1 MAIDFFFDFFF
12 NFMVFCCFA
21 GVFCFFCLFV
31 CCFFLIFFVIFLFLC
46 VRLFVFGSFILVG
59 FFIRSL
65 RMVAD
70 SRHREKNVQNRE
82 KTFIIEKN
90 FQNQGKDFRI
100 QKNISGSK
108 TKLWNLEKNQNREN
122 MSESRK
128 LFQNREK
135 CLRIEKYFV
144 TRAEKKTWI
153 QWSRIPVMFQVNN
166 KNMIQ
171 VYKKN
176 SRMTSVTLFW
186 YFYC

>member
-1 MAIDFFFDFFF
+1 MLFCWGFLFFLFVCLLFFF
-12 NFMVFCCFA
+12 NF
-21 GVFCFFCLFV
+21 
-31 CCFFLIFFVIFLFLC
+31 FFVIFLFLC

-166 KNMIQ
+166 KNIQ
-171 VYKKN
+171 VYNKN
-176 SRMTSVTLFW
+176 SRMTSMTLFW